1 MSRQTIFEDQTTM
14 ANALDTQHPCRTD
27 QTSDEARQYRK
38 APLPGERKNPM
49 METQHVDRPRR
60 GHGY

>member
-1 MSRQTIFEDQTTM
+1 MSRETIFENKTTM
-14 ANALDTQHPCRTD
+14 SDALAEHPCRTD

-38 APLPGERKNPM
+38 AALPGERKNLM
-49 METQHVDRPRR
+49 METRHVDRPRR

>member
-1 MSRQTIFEDQTTM
+1 MTRSTIFENKTTM
-14 ANALDTQHPCRTD
+14 AEAVSTQFPCKTD
-27 QTSDEARQYRK
+27 MTSEYARKYDK

-49 METQHVDRPRR
+49 METRSVDRPRR